1 MTLKMTLAH
10 NRLFITDSIGF
21 ITNEFFHFNFDIP
34 NLTVCYFEYL
44 EWRMTFELKILWKI
58 WFFGTIWFLEQFS
71 RTKHSKKRIIKSNV
85 SKANERF
92 SKREKNHSKAINK
105 KNNKITSRNDINV
118 WINNKNIS
126 TSQKNRT

>member
-1 MTLKMTLAH
+1 MTLKMTLTH

-21 ITNEFFHFNFDIP
+21 ITNEFFHFNFDIS

-44 EWRMTFELKILWKI
+44 EWRMTFELKILWKNLVL
-58 WFFGTIWFLEQFS
+58 WNNFVFRTIQSDETFPKENY
-71 RTKHSKKRIIKSNV
+71 KIKRFQ
-85 SKANERF
+85 NER
-92 SKREKNHSKAINK
+92 KILKERKNHSKAINK
-105 KNNKITSRNDINV
+105 EITSRNDINF